1 MVTMQY
7 IKMKDSGVAWIGE
20 IPNHWK
26 TLRLK
31 FASWL
36 KGRIGWQGLKS
47 DEYTD
52 EGAYLITGTDFDKG
66 RINWDTCAHI
76 TVERFN
82 EDSDIHI
89 QEGDLLITKDG
100 TIGKVAIARDCPA
113 MVSLNSGVMLIRN
126 IRKQK
131 YHDKYLYYILNSNQ
145 FLKWYE
151 LSQNGASTIKHLYQ
165 EQFYNFRFSYPPL
178 PEQEAIAAYLD
189 EKCAVIDD
197 TIAEAKASIE
207 EYKAWKASVI
217 FEAVTKGL
225 DPNAEMK
232 DSGVEWIG
240 VIPRGWTVERLK
252 ALFAFGKGLPITKED
267 LVECGIPVI
276 SYGQIHAKC
285 NTGVEVLPELLRYV
299 DAKWLD
305 SNAGSL
311 VGEGDFI
318 FADTSEDM
326 DGCGN
331 CVYIDS
337 LDEGARLFAG
347 YHTITFRPKKTKR
360 NKYLAYLFKSDA
372 WRTQL
377 RSRVS
382 GVKLFSI
389 SRRMLNSATV
399 ILPPVDEQV
408 AIVSYLDEKCA
419 TIDSVIAEKES
430 LIAELETYKK
440 SLIFETVTGKRR
452 VS

>member
-240 VIPRGWTVERLK
+240 KIPVGATLIKLKYLIQGYKAGPFGSALITGALLPEGGILVYTPEHIAKKSVYTDKNLFLPTERREEMSQFFVEPGDIIFPIVGSLGRAMRSTTDMPSGIINQRLAK
-252 ALFAFGKGLPITKED
+252 FRLNEKLVDSSYFMWLFANSSFYSTYIDLYQRGSIIVNLTKTIVGEM
-267 LVECGIPVI
+267 PF
-276 SYGQIHAKC
+276 
-285 NTGVEVLPELLRYV
+285 VLP
-299 DAKWLD
+299 
-305 SNAGSL
+305 SL
-311 VGEGDFI
+311 
-318 FADTSEDM
+318 
-326 DGCGN
+326 
-331 CVYIDS
+331 
-337 LDEGARLFAG
+337 
-347 YHTITFRPKKTKR
+347 P
-360 NKYLAYLFKSDA
+360 
-372 WRTQL
+372 TQ
-377 RSRVS
+377 R
-382 GVKLFSI
+382 KI
-389 SRRMLNSATV
+389 A
-399 ILPPVDEQV
+399 
-408 AIVSYLDEKCA
+408 AYLDEKCA
-419 TIDSVIAEKES
+419 AIDGIIAEKES

-452 VS
+452 IV

>member
-1 MVTMQY
+1 
-7 IKMKDSGVAWIGE
+7 MKDSGVAWIGE

-197 TIAEAKASIE
+197 IIAEAKASIE

-240 VIPRGWTVERLK
+240 EVPEDWKICKT
-252 ALFAFGKGLPITKED
+252 LFGLSMPITDGPHTTPD
-267 LVECGIPVI
+267 LYDTGIPFI
-276 SYGQIHAKC
+276 SAEAVSSGNGKI
-285 NTGVEVLPELLRYV
+285 
-299 DAKWLD
+299 
-305 SNAGSL
+305 
-311 VGEGDFI
+311 DFSHMRGYI
-318 FADTSEDM
+318 SEDFYQE
-326 DGCGN
+326 C
-331 CVYIDS
+331 CQKYIPQKNDIYMIKS
-337 LDEGARLFAG
+337 GATTGR
-347 YHTITFRPKKTKR
+347 
-360 NKYLAYLFKSDA
+360 
-372 WRTQL
+372 
-377 RSRVS
+377 
-382 GVKLFSI
+382 
-389 SRRMLNSATV
+389 
-399 ILPPVDEQV
+399 V
-408 AIVSYLDEKCA
+408 AIVDTDQRFTIWSPLAVFRANLKRLVPKYLFYYLQSPAYLGQVEIEWSYGTQQNIGMRVLEQLKICLPPLGEQAAIAAYLDEKCA
-419 TIDSVIAEKES
+419 AIDGVIAEKES

-452 VS
+452 VC